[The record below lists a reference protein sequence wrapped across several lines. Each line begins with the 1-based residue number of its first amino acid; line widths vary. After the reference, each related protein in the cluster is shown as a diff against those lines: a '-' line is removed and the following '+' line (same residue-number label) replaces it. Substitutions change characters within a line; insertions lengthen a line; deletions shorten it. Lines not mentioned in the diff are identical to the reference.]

1 MLIIFKLVVIKDE
14 EKLNMSRITCEEGGR
29 KVHEEE
35 AQARA
40 PPPPPPLGP
49 SPSSFWYKSLKSLA
63 SCAQSL

>member
-1 MLIIFKLVVIKDE
+1 MLIIFKLVVVIRDE

-40 PPPPPPLGP
+40 PPPPLGP